1 MKPQA
6 APQHPYLT
14 GAPLAIATISLAL
27 ATFMNVLDT
36 TIANVS
42 IPHIAGDLSVSP
54 NQGTWIITSYAVAT
68 AIVVPLSGWLARRFG
83 EVRLFVTC
91 TLLFSLASA
100 LCGLA
105 PTFSSLVNFRA
116 LQGAVAGPMIP
127 ISQALLLKCYPPE
140 KKGLALGFWSIT
152 TVVAPIIGPIMGGW
166 ITDNHGWEWIFYINV
181 PVGFACSYIT
191 WNVLKERET
200 TIVKQPVDKVGLA
213 LLAIW
218 VGCLQLCLDA
228 GQQEDWF
235 DSPRITALAVTS
247 FVGFVFFIAWE
258 LMEEHPIVDLAMF
271 KNRNYT
277 VATIAIS
284 LGYMAFF
291 GNAVLIPLWLQTQ
304 MGYTALWAGLASA
317 PIGVFTLIL
326 TPIVANNLHRMDLR
340 WIATFAF
347 SVFAFTSFWQASF
360 NTDITFG
367 GVALPRLMQGL
378 GMACF
383 FVPMTTISLSDVPH
397 EKIASAAGMTNF
409 VRILGGSFGTSL
421 VITIWGDRISHHRT
435 MLTENISSY
444 NSAWNFMQN
453 RMENM
458 GMSVD
463 GALQMV
469 SHIVDRQS
477 VMLATDDLF
486 YLTGVLFTILIGFT
500 WFSQRVRIPV
510 KDDAAPPPV
519 GEA

>member
-1 MKPQA
+1 MQPQA

-14 GAPLAIATISLAL
+14 GAPLAIATVSLAL

-91 TLLFSLASA
+91 TILFSLASA

-105 PTFSSLVNFRA
+105 PTFDSLVNFRA

-140 KKGLALGFWSIT
+140 KKGMALGFWSIT

-181 PVGFACSYIT
+181 PVGFACAYIT

-218 VGCLQLCLDA
+218 VGCLQLCLDG

-235 DSPRITALAVTS
+235 DSPRITALAVTA
-247 FVGFVFFIAWE
+247 FAGFVFFIAWE
-258 LMEEHPIVDLAMF
+258 LMEKHPIVDLALF
-271 KNRNYT
+271 RNRNYT
-277 VATIAIS
+277 VATAALS

-326 TPIVANNLHRMDLR
+326 TPIVANNLHRADLR

-347 SVFAFTSFWQASF
+347 SVFAMTSFWQASF
-360 NTDITFG
+360 NTEITFG
-367 GVALPRLMQGL
+367 GVALPRLMQGI

-383 FVPMTTISLSDVPH
+383 FVPMTTISLSHVPH
-397 EKIASAAGMTNF
+397 DKVASAAGMTNF

-421 VITIWGDRISHHRT
+421 VITLWGDRISHHRT
-435 MLTENISSY
+435 MLAQNISPY
-444 NSAWNFMQN
+444 NPSWNYMQDK
-453 RMENM
+453 MEGVGM
-458 GMSVD
+458 GLD
-463 GALQMV
+463 GALQTV
-469 SHIVDRQS
+469 SRIVDRQA

-486 YLTGVLFTILIGFT
+486 FLTGVVFTILIGFT
-500 WFSQRVRIPV
+500 WFSQRVRVPA
-510 KDDAAPPPV
+510 KK
-519 GEA
+519 

>member
-1 MKPQA
+1 MRPQA

-14 GAPLAIATISLAL
+14 GAPLAIATVSLAL

-54 NQGTWIITSYAVAT
+54 NQGTWIITSYAVST

-91 TLLFSLASA
+91 TLLFSFASI

-105 PTFSSLVNFRA
+105 PTFETLVNFRA

-140 KKGLALGFWSIT
+140 KKGMALGFWSIT

-181 PVGFACSYIT
+181 PVGFACAYIT
-191 WNVLKERET
+191 WNMLKERET
-200 TIVKQPVDKVGLA
+200 AIVKQPVDKVGLA
-213 LLAIW
+213 LLAVW
-218 VGCLQLCLDA
+218 VGSLQLCFDM

-235 DSPRITALAVTS
+235 DSPKITALAVTA

-258 LMEEHPIVDLAMF
+258 LMEEHPIVDLSLF
-271 KNRNYT
+271 RNRNYT
-277 VATIAIS
+277 VATAALS

-326 TPIVANNLHRMDLR
+326 TPIVAANLHRADLR
-340 WIATFAF
+340 WVATFAF
-347 SVFAFTSFWQASF
+347 AVFALTSFWQASF

-383 FVPMTTISLSDVPH
+383 FVPMTTISLSHIPH
-397 EKIASAAGMTNF
+397 DKVASAAGMTNF

-421 VITIWGDRISHHRT
+421 VITLWSDRTGHHRT
-435 MLTENISSY
+435 MLAENISPH
-444 NSAWNFMQN
+444 NPAWNFMRN
-453 RMENM
+453 KMEEM
-458 GMSVD
+458 GM
-463 GALQMV
+463 GFEAALQTV
-469 SHIVDRQS
+469 SRIVDRQA
-477 VMLATDDLF
+477 VMLATDDVF
-486 YLTGVLFTILIGFT
+486 FLTGVTFLFLIGLT
-500 WFSQRVRIPV
+500 WFSQRVQMPV
-510 KDDAAPPPV
+510 KK
-519 GEA
+519 

>member
-1 MKPQA
+1 MQPQA

-14 GAPLAIATISLAL
+14 GAPLALATFSLAL

-91 TLLFSLASA
+91 TLLFSFASV

-105 PTFSSLVNFRA
+105 PTFDTLVDFRA

-140 KKGLALGFWSIT
+140 KKGMALGFWSIT

-166 ITDNHGWEWIFYINV
+166 ITDNHGWEWIFYINL
-181 PVGFACSYIT
+181 PVGLICAYSA
-191 WNVLKERET
+191 WNILKERET
-200 TIVKQPVDKVGLA
+200 AIVKQPVDKVGLA

-218 VGCLQLCLDA
+218 VGSLQLCFDM
-228 GQQEDWF
+228 GHQEDWF
-235 DSPRITALAVTS
+235 DSPKITALAITA
-247 FVGFVFFIAWE
+247 FVGFVFFVAWE
-258 LMEEHPIVDLAMF
+258 LMEDHPIVDLSLF

-284 LGYMAFF
+284 IGYMAFF

-326 TPIVANNLHRMDLR
+326 TPIVANNLHRADLR
-340 WIATFAF
+340 WVATFAF

-360 NTDITFG
+360 NTDITFA
-367 GVALPRLMQGL
+367 GVALPRLIQGM

-383 FVPMTTISLSDVPH
+383 FVPMTTISLSHIAH

-421 VITIWGDRISHHRT
+421 IITLWGDRIGHHRT
-435 MLTENISSY
+435 MLSENISPY
-444 NSAWNFMQN
+444 NPTWNFM
-453 RMENM
+453 RDKMEETGM
-458 GMSVD
+458 GFEA
-463 GALQMV
+463 ALQTI
-469 SHIVDRQS
+469 SRIVDRQAT
-477 VMLATDDLF
+477 MLATDDLF
-486 YLTGVLFTILIGFT
+486 FLTGIIFTFLIAVV
-500 WFSQRVRIPV
+500 WFSQRVRIPT
-510 KDDAAPPPV
+510 KR
-519 GEA
+519 